1 MKLDGVTIFS
11 RTMART
17 TAFFRLRRGRAL
29 YNMPQQ
35 NLSEATNVPA
45 CEQTSKT
52 LLDEKDPT
60 NIFSIDMGTLG
71 FNILL
76 FPVDSP
82 SPTCG
87 THTSSLLFFV
97 TAGASPVVGSN
108 DEASTLFMVLSTG
121 SSFGTAV
128 LALGGATAENAPTD
142 SVESD
147 RTHKA
152 DAKNFIF
159 KLISIRSSQ
168 V

>member
-35 NLSEATNVPA
+35 NLSEATNVPV

-52 LLDEKDPT
+52 WSRHQL
-60 NIFSIDMGTLG
+60 IFKDMGTLG
-71 FNILL
+71 FNSWR
-76 FPVDSP
+76 FPLDSP

-152 DAKNFIF
+152 DARNFIF